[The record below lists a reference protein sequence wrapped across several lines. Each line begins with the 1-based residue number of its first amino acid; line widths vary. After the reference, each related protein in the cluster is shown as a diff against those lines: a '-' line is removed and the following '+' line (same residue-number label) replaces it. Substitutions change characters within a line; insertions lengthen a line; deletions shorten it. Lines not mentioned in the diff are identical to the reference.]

1 MSQHVT
7 WILQPFLKTSGVAPV
22 YKISHIYLHLRLHH
36 LVNYPVTLPLH
47 PQLLPLS
54 SSQGFHVSPAL
65 LYLYQ
70 KPGNIPNCSHLSPS
84 KCQPDFRSSLD
95 LPPEP
100 KSLSPS
106 PRPGLNLGSR
116 HLLTITVTLCLVLC
130 LLFFSLSLLLLHQYR
145 VIFLKSKSNY
155 PMPSHNFQDKN
166 PTSTG
171 CGPLWSG
178 SCLLRF

>member
-1 MSQHVT
+1 MRQHVI
-7 WILQPFLKTSGVAPV
+7 WILQLFLKTPGVAPV

-47 PQLLPLS
+47 PQLPPLS
-54 SSQGFHVSPAL
+54 SSQGFHISPAL
-65 LYLYQ
+65 LSETRQYPRLPASHHSSVNQ
-70 KPGNIPNCSHLSPS
+70 TPGPPWS
-84 KCQPDFRSSLD
+84 

-106 PRPGLNLGSR
+106 PRRSLNLGSR
-116 HLLTITVTLCLVLC
+116 HLSTIMATLCLSLC
-130 LLFFSLSLLLLHQYR
+130 LLFFSLSLLPLHQYP

-155 PMPSHNFQDKN
+155 PMPSHNFPDKN

-171 CGPLWSG
+171 CGPSFVVW
-178 SCLLRF
+178 LLPS

>member
-1 MSQHVT
+1 MRQHVT
-7 WILQPFLKTSGVAPV
+7 WVLQPFLKTPDVAPV

-47 PQLLPLS
+47 SQLPPLL
-54 SSQGFHVSPAL
+54 SSQGFHISPAL
-65 LYLYQ
+65 LSPLSETRQYPRLPPSHHPSVIQ
-70 KPGNIPNCSHLSPS
+70 TPGPPW
-84 KCQPDFRSSLD
+84 SL
-95 LPPEP
+95 LPEP

-106 PRPGLNLGSR
+106 PRPGLNLGLR
-116 HLLTITVTLCLVLC
+116 HLLTIMATLC
-130 LLFFSLSLLLLHQYR
+130 LLFFSLSFLPLHQYP

-155 PMPSHNFQDKN
+155 PMPSHNFPDKN

-171 CGPLWSG
+171 CGPSWSG

>member
-47 PQLLPLS
+47 PQLPPPS

-106 PRPGLNLGSR
+106 PRPGLNLSSSLDN
-116 HLLTITVTLCLVLC
+116 HSDPLP
-130 LLFFSLSLLLLHQYR
+130 LSLPTVFLPFPPSSTQYP